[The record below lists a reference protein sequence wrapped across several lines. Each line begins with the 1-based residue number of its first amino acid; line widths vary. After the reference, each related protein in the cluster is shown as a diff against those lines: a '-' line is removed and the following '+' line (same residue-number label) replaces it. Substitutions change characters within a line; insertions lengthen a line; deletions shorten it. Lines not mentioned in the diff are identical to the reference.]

1 MQRVTHGGVQD
12 FGQHLRRPYMIVS
25 TGKFPRNSLQLKCLE
40 EDARVGG
47 REKRGGSEAV
57 LR

>member
-1 MQRVTHGGVQD
+1 
-12 FGQHLRRPYMIVS
+12 MILS

-40 EDARVGG
+40 EDAHVGG
-47 REKRGGSEAV
+47 REKKGGSEVV